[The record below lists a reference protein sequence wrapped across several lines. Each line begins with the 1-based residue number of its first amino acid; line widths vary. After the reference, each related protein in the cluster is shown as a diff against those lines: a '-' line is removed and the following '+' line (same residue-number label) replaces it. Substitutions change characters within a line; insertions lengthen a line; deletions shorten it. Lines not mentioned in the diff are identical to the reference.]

1 MLHKYKVIVSAENKT
16 EVRQNWSGLPI
27 HSIKKMRE
35 VPGVN
40 ETPGLVDHHPKPI
53 WDHLSALM
61 VLCC

>member
-1 MLHKYKVIVSAENKT
+1 
-16 EVRQNWSGLPI
+16 
-27 HSIKKMRE
+27 MRE